1 METNQINKTTVLL
14 VATLAAFV
22 TPFMGS
28 AVNVAIP
35 AISSE
40 FAATAIMISW
50 IPTAYLLA
58 SAMFS
63 IPLGRIA
70 DIYGLK
76 RIFVYGI
83 ILFTL
88 ASLGAALTP
97 LVELLITARMFQ
109 GIGASMIFVT
119 GLALI
124 THAFP
129 ATERGKAIGINIT
142 VVYIGLVLGPVLG
155 GLIIQYLGW
164 RSLFFLMLPLG
175 VLMFLLTV
183 WKMRGVEWADCNEEK
198 FDVTGSVIY
207 SLSLLLVLTGFSQ
220 ISELMGQIMVIGGI
234 LFLILFIYLQ
244 LKVEHPVLEIRLF
257 LENRTFAFS
266 NLATLISFIG
276 TFAVVYLLSLYL
288 QYIRGL
294 NPQDTGLVLATS
306 TVCMA
311 LVSPIAGRLSDK
323 YNPRILASIGMVFT
337 TLGLFIFT
345 FLDNHTPFSLI
356 ILGMVIM
363 GFGSGIFASPNTNAI
378 MGSVKKKF
386 FGVASATVSTMRLV
400 GQTLSMGMVL
410 FIFSIYI
417 GAVQIAPSNYPMLLT
432 SVQVTFIIATI
443 FCFIAIFASLAG
455 VNKEE
460 KGSS

>member
-97 LVELLITARMFQ
+97 LVELLIAARMFQ

-460 KGSS
+460 KGSG